1 MLQFSPVS
9 GEFRSW
15 VAERRALAAM
25 SDSELVLMGRWPGA
39 GLEQL
44 RRRLIDKDDWMFDEE
59 TFADAVT
66 IIGDEFVDGVL
77 AAPYDGSMM
86 ADRAISGFVSRWID
100 HFITSVVLQRDPPVR
115 SAYVTLS
122 PDSWHE
128 VSVLK
133 FVHQY
138 FILDRPDLAMFQRGQ
153 TRTIEALVIGFDDW
167 LSDRLDAP
175 KAPRRLI
182 DLVRI
187 ATEGYERVT
196 RDHPD
201 WFAGATSPAE
211 LARMGRGRGIADFVS
226 SLTDQQAVAFADR
239 LGGARELLWTTGV

>member
-1 MLQFSPVS
+1 
-9 GEFRSW
+9 
-15 VAERRALAAM
+15 M
-25 SDSELVLMGRWPGA
+25 SDDELAMMGRWPGA

-59 TFADAVT
+59 RFADAVAT
-66 IIGDEFVDGVL
+66 IGDEFVDGVL

-86 ADRAISGFVSRWID
+86 ADRAISGFISRWID
-100 HFITSVVLQRDPPVR
+100 HFITAVELEREPPVR
-115 SAYVTLS
+115 SAYVRLS
-122 PDSWHE
+122 AESWHQ

-153 TRTIEALVIGFDDW
+153 ARTIEALVTGFDDW

-187 ATEGYERVT
+187 ATEGYERVAAE
-196 RDHPD
+196 HPD
-201 WFAGATSPAE
+201 WLGGAASSAA

-226 SLTDQQAVAFADR
+226 SLTDQQAVTFANR
-239 LGGARELLWTTGV
+239 LGGARELLWSGGAL